1 MNFRQ
6 CFITQEEEKERKKIC
21 KKNSRADLAELPREA
36 SDQREETLPELQPAT
51 FDTAG
56 KKDGALTKG

>member
-6 CFITQEEEKERKKIC
+6 CFITKKSSIR
-21 KKNSRADLAELPREA
+21 NFRADLAELPMEA
-36 SDQREETLPELQPAT
+36 SDQQEETLPELESET
-51 FDTAG
+51 SDTAG

>member
-1 MNFRQ
+1 MNLRQ
-6 CFITQEEEKERKKIC
+6 CFITKKSSIR
-21 KKNSRADLAELPREA
+21 NSRADLAELPREA

-56 KKDGALTKG
+56 KKDAALTKG